1 MLKRRNMTDQ
11 PDHDA
16 AEITRIRTDIQ
27 ARIDRGQELHR
38 LLVDNLACAAQFL
51 ESCRQAMKRLDFT
64 QATIDAHIS
73 EDHRLIAHR
82 LAVEI
87 RRLNTEIDLERQ
99 YLRYLRTTNHQQRPP
114 RPAAPARPAR
124 HAS

>member
-1 MLKRRNMTDQ
+1 MNDQ
-11 PDHDA
+11 LDHDA
-16 AEITRIRTDIQ
+16 AEITRIRADIQ
-27 ARIDRGQELHR
+27 TRIDRGQELHR

-51 ESCRQAMKRLDFT
+51 ESCRQATKRLDFT

-99 YLRYLRTTNHQQRPP
+99 YLRYLRTTHHQQRPP
-114 RPAAPARPAR
+114 APGRPPLPAR